1 MLQWVSSSMS
11 DINWSIFL
19 IIFSFTLLRRKV
31 KVYLIEFDV
40 FIVYLR
46 GCGEGEVVKESFDFF
61 ISLVFIFLI
70 LKLSTD
76 SVMWVLIKY
85 FGVLYSSSPLSI
97 LVCSLI
103 AYKWLASERSLMIV
117 TGFLLLILIFF
128 LVNLSLFNW
137 IRWAVFNFRSFSFLL
152 IFHLCLC

>member
-1 MLQWVSSSMS
+1 MS

-40 FIVYLR
+40 FVVYLR
-46 GCGEGEVVKESFDFF
+46 GWGEGEFVKESLDFF

-70 LKLSTD
+70 LRWSTD

-85 FGVLYSSSPLSI
+85 FGVVCSSSPLSS

-103 AYKWLASERSLMIV
+103 AYKWLASERSLMMV

-128 LVNLSLFNW
+128 LVILSLFNW
-137 IRWAVFNFRSFSFLL
+137 MRWAVFNFRSFSFLL
-152 IFHLCLC
+152 VFHLFLC